1 MEKMKEQKENTEGRD
16 MREFHIKKTGK
27 GEYTVTES
35 DSGGELLA
43 ELLIFII
50 TIFIAIIIG
59 YVYLIYKCM
68 FLCEQKGKS
77 KILALVPGYNLYMIS
92 EYACGSGWAL
102 IFYLGSF
109 FSFVLM
115 GVMGFEIPGMLLMI
129 AFQASAMFLNYK
141 FYNYIGLWE
150 TKQKILTFVPTL
162 TAFVALYNIA
172 KSIKEV

>member
-16 MREFHIKKTGK
+16 MREFYIKKNGE
-27 GEYTVTES
+27 GEYVVTDTDS
-35 DSGGELLA
+35 DGGLLT
-43 ELLIFII
+43 FII

-77 KILALVPGYNLYMIS
+77 KILALVPGYNLYLIS